1 MINLYYLQVFEGNIQ
16 DARTPVTNMFDQS
29 IVATIVRIMPVAYE
43 IGVGLRLELLGCQI
57 KVK

>member
-29 IVATIVRIMPVAYE
+29 IVATIVRVCTLEWIDGIA
-43 IGVGLRLELLGCQI
+43 LRLELL
-57 KVK
+57 